1 MTSSPDAAAVIAA
14 ERSEVAAQ
22 VISLQ
27 QTFDDI
33 VAASELV
40 STDDEHDPEGSTIA
54 YERAQVSAL
63 LDRARTRLAE
73 LDEAVE
79 RFTAGTYGT
88 CEACDGPIGEA
99 RLEALPAATRC
110 VSCA

>member
-1 MTSSPDAAAVIAA
+1 MPASPDTAEVVAA
-14 ERSEVAAQ
+14 ERAATAAQ
-22 VISLQ
+22 VASLEQ
-27 QTFDDI
+27 SFEDI

-40 STDDEHDPEGSTIA
+40 STDDEHDPEGSTVA

-79 RFTAGTYGT
+79 RIAAGTYGT
-88 CEACDGPIGEA
+88 CEVCEGPIGDA